1 MKILSTIFFLS
12 PFLLNAQYA
21 ATLELS
27 MFDYSELIV
36 EINNEQYDPCEKF
49 VLNNVQPGEYQI
61 KVFQA
66 KEYSKGQGNKIAKRL
81 IPVYS
86 GPISIY
92 ENKCTTCTIDKFH
105 QNNTIIK

>member
-1 MKILSTIFFLS
+1 MKLLSTFLVLS
-12 PFLLNAQYA
+12 PFFLNAQYA
-21 ATLELS
+21 ASLELS

-36 EINNEQYDPCEKF
+36 EINNKQFDACDKF
-49 VLNNVQPGEYQI
+49 VLNNIQPGEYQL
-61 KVFQA
+61 KVFQ
-66 KEYSKGQGNKIAKRL
+66 SKNYYQEQNQGIAKRL